1 MNSATPRYL
10 TKSRFKLGME
20 CPAKLFYTNKKSMYA
35 DGKMDDAFLAAL
47 AEGGFQVGELAKAYF
62 PDGALIDTLDYD
74 EALAQTNKLL
84 QQKNVVIFEA
94 AIRHESLFIRV
105 DILVKNGDRL
115 DLIEVKAK
123 SYDAKADGD
132 FLGKKGKVVSDWKPY
147 LLDVAFQRWV
157 TMRAFPNLKVSAS
170 LMVVDKASACPT
182 DGLHQKFRVVREKAK
197 PGQTPRKNTVIKVP
211 LTPDEQRHRILYQT
225 SVDHVCRVIEEE
237 TFKVTSGPATFPERI
252 EWLAGHYERDEK
264 IVYLPSTACAGC
276 EFKATP
282 EEKARGLKNGFE
294 ECWKQA
300 FKWKDKDFEVPNV
313 LNIWNLKRK
322 AALIAESRVA
332 MADVVEAD
340 IKPKSDGKP
349 GISPSQRQWLQ
360 VEKAQKRDGEHW
372 LEKEALNREM
382 RQWKFPLHFIDFETT
397 RVAIPFN
404 RGRHPYE
411 LIAFQFSHHVVQE
424 DGSVRHAGQYLNTER
439 GIFPNY
445 EFVRALKDELE
456 RDDGSIFCYATHENS
471 TLVAIDQQLSEDL
484 HPPRDRATLRRFI
497 RSITFSPKE
506 SAEQW
511 KGNRVMVDLCEL
523 VKRYYFSPATNG
535 SNSIKQVLPAV
546 LNESGFL
553 REKYALPIYGRA
565 CSIPSLNFDPVAWIK
580 LEGGKALDPYKQ
592 LPKLFADVSERDFER
607 LSQDDELRD
616 GGAAMNAYAKLQFE
630 EMSQAE
636 REAIQVGLLR
646 YCELDTLAMVMLYEA
661 WREEL
666 R

>member
-20 CPAKLFYTNKKSMYA
+20 CPTKLFYTNKESLYA

-62 PDGALIDTLDYD
+62 PDGALIETLDYD
-74 EALAQTNKLL
+74 EALAQTNELL

-105 DILVKNGDRL
+105 DILVKNGERL

-132 FLGKKGKVVSDWKPY
+132 FLGKKGKVASDWKPY

-157 TMRAFPNLKVSAS
+157 TTRAFPNLKVSAS
-170 LMVVDKASACPT
+170 LMLVDKASECPT
-182 DGLHQKFRVVREKAK
+182 DGLHQKFRVVRETAK
-197 PGQTPRKNTVIKVP
+197 PGRTPRKHAVINVP
-211 LTPDEQRHRILYQT
+211 LTPDEQRHRILCQT
-225 SVDHVCRVIEEE
+225 NVDHVCRVIEEE
-237 TFKVTSGPATFPERI
+237 TLKVTSGPATFAERI

-300 FKWKDKDFEVPNV
+300 FKWKDKDFEAPNV

-360 VEKAQKRDGEHW
+360 VEKAQKRDGELW
-372 LEKEALNREM
+372 VDKEALKREM

-397 RVAIPFN
+397 RVAIPIN

-411 LIAFQFSHHVVQE
+411 LVAFQFSHHVVQE

-456 RDDGSIFCYATHENS
+456 GDDGSIFCYATHENS

-484 HPPRDRATLRRFI
+484 HPPRDQVALRRFI
-497 RSITFSPKE
+497 RSITFPPKE
-506 SAEQW
+506 RTEEW

-553 REKYALPIYGRA
+553 REKYARPIYGRA

-580 LEGGKALDPYKQ
+580 LESGKALDPYKL

-607 LSQDDELRD
+607 LSEDDELRD

-636 REAIQVGLLR
+636 REVIQAGLLR